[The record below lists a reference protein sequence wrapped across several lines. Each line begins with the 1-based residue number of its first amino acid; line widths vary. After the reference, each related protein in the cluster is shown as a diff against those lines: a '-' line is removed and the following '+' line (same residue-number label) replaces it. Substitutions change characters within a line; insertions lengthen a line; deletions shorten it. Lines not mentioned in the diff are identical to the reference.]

1 MAYFGSATT
10 FGDCTS
16 CPNLPPSYT
25 LCAMYGSSCT
35 MRWAFSDSRGSKQ
48 IAHCDLGPAQTT
60 AFPSEQ
66 IRIALWY
73 LLDELQW
80 YQWEMACI
88 GSATMYG
95 DSTDLPPSPMC
106 FECLGRLLF
115 VTRICRSCWR
125 TILHVDCLC
134 LSKLPIAEE
143 SCPFGSM
150 GLLAQRGCL
159 CYCTLH
165 YSILPSLFSISYFW
179 FFVAFCSLIA
189 SSGSLPAPPEQS
201 GNFG

>member
-66 IRIALWY
+66 VRIALWY

-115 VTRICRSCWR
+115 VTGSCRSCWR
-125 TILHVDCLC
+125 TILHVDCLLLIQAAYRRRV
-134 LSKLPIAEE
+134 LSFWLHGA
-143 SCPFGSM
+143 FGSKRLP
-150 GLLAQRGCL
+150 LLLYIALQYFTVSFFHFLFLILCCL
-159 CYCTLH
+159 L
-165 YSILPSLFSISYFW
+165 
-179 FFVAFCSLIA
+179 
-189 SSGSLPAPPEQS
+189 
-201 GNFG
+201 